1 MQLTDAIELID
12 NEQFQKAGIQ
22 IWADLGCGSGVF
34 TSALAN
40 RLRSGSIIYAVDSDA
55 ASLRT
60 IPNTVGISIKPIQS
74 DFVKDPL
81 NFPALDGI
89 LMANS
94 LHYVKDKTGFITKI
108 EKFLQ
113 PEGCFIIIEYD
124 TDRPVPTWVPYP
136 VSFQS
141 LAKLLAIAGF
151 TSAVR
156 IGQRPS
162 RYNRGTMYCA
172 LIKK

>member
-1 MQLTDAIELID
+1 MKLTEAIELIE
-12 NEQFQKAGIQ
+12 NEQFHKAGIQ
-22 IWADLGCGSGVF
+22 TWADLGCGSGIF
-34 TSALAN
+34 TSALAS
-40 RLRSGSIIYAVDSDA
+40 RLVSGSIIYAVDSDA
-55 ASLRT
+55 ASLRM
-60 IPNTVGISIKPIQS
+60 IPNIAGVSIKTIQS

-81 NFPALDGI
+81 NFPSLDGI

-94 LHYVKDKTGFITKI
+94 LHYVKDKTGFISKI
-108 EKFLQ
+108 AKFLQ
-113 PEGCFIIIEYD
+113 PDGCFLFIEYD

-136 VSFQS
+136 LSFQS
-141 LAKLLAIAGF
+141 LAKLLAVAGF

-162 RYNRGTMYCA
+162 RYHRGTMYCA